1 MPRFFCTNITDDTAI
16 IKGNDANHITRSLRI
31 KKGEEIIICDTKG
44 NDYKCITE
52 SFGDEVVCKVLEKYK
67 SNTEPDVFVT
77 LYQALPKQDKME
89 MIIQKSVEL
98 GVSKIVPVLSKRCVS
113 RPQEK
118 SMKKKLERY
127 SKISR
132 EAAKQSGR
140 GIIPQIS
147 DMLSYKEAVNLS
159 SIDDLSLICYEG
171 GGKNLSEINYNNI
184 KTISIFVGGEG
195 GFDTDEIDFATQ
207 HNLIRIGLG
216 PRILRCET
224 APLAALSILMNCTK
238 NM

>member
-1 MPRFFCTNITDDTAI
+1 MPRFFCTNISGNTAI
-16 IKGNDANHITRSLRI
+16 IEGNDANHISHSLRM

-44 NDYKCITE
+44 TDYKCIAE
-52 SFGDEVVCKVLEKYK
+52 SFGDSVVCRVLEQYK
-67 SNTEPDVFVT
+67 SNTEPDIFVT
-77 LYQALPKQDKME
+77 LYQSMPKQDKLE

-98 GVSKIVPVLSKRCVS
+98 GVSKIVPVLSKRCVC
-113 RPQEK
+113 RPDEK

-127 SKISR
+127 SNISK

-140 GIIPQIS
+140 GIIPQIEN
-147 DMLSYKEAVNLS
+147 MLSYKDAVTLS
-159 SIDDLSLICYEG
+159 CRDDLSLICYEG
-171 GGKNLSEINYNNI
+171 GGKNLSAINYKDIKNI
-184 KTISIFVGGEG
+184 NIFVGGEG
-195 GFDTDEIDFATQ
+195 GFDTDEIDYATK
-207 HNLIRIGLG
+207 NGLIRIGLG